1 LGLVLARRPP
11 YLYGLRPIPGCG
23 REEDDIML
31 KKGFKQLL
39 AEANAVIDGISV
51 PSALGLQDDQEVVF
65 VDIRE
70 GSERAQGHIPG
81 DVHAPRGHLEF
92 LADPEFPRHNAALV
106 QDKMLVLY
114 CATGGR
120 STLAAK
126 TLHDMGFPRA
136 CSLVGGMAA
145 WKAADGPTE
154 A

>member
-1 LGLVLARRPP
+1 
-11 YLYGLRPIPGCG
+11 
-23 REEDDIML
+23 ML

-39 AEANAVIDGISV
+39 AEAGAVIEGVSV
-51 PSALGLQDDQEVVF
+51 TSALGLQDDLEMIF
-65 VDIRE
+65 VDVRE
-70 GSERAQGHIPG
+70 GSEWAQGHIPG
-81 DVHAPRGHLEF
+81 AVHAPRGHLEF

-106 QDKMLVLY
+106 QDKILVLY

-145 WKAADGPTE
+145 WKEANGPIE
-154 A
+154 V